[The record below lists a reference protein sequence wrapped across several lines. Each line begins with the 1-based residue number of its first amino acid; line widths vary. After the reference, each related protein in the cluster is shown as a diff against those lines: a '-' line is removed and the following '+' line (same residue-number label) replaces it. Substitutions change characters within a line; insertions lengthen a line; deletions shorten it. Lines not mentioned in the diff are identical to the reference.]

1 MSKILVVEDSRTQRY
16 MVTNLLAASE
26 FTVTAAKDGFEA
38 LEQIRQGCPD
48 VVILDIIMPQLNGYE
63 VCRRLK
69 SNPATKNVPVI
80 MCSLKSTDADRYWAF
95 KQGADAYISKPFQPT
110 ELIETVELLLNK

>member
-16 MVTNLLAASE
+16 MVTNLLAASD
-26 FTVTAAKDGFEA
+26 FTVSAAKDGLEA
-38 LEQIRQGCPD
+38 LEQMRQACPD
-48 VVILDIIMPQLNGYE
+48 VVILDVIMPHLNGYE

-80 MCSLKSTDADRYWAF
+80 MYSLKCTNADRYWAF
-95 KQGADAYISKPFQPT
+95 KQGADAYISKPFQPK
-110 ELIETVELLLNK
+110 ELIETVKLLLEK